1 MIGNQTHPA
10 LNHDN
15 LRYRAFGPDDPR
27 LSLEFLVEHH
37 GTFWNPREGLLLVWW
52 EQDDPDPVMY
62 HYVTPNGFELDLRMF
77 EGVTPKAVLEQL
89 NSWDYVGFHS
99 TDFEG
104 NWTDDVYIGAEAAEM
119 DVSDVKAAL
128 GKVEGWL
135 WCGESVEGEPL
146 DRALEGLGIPLPYLN
161 AARPDVDLGQ
171 VLPHRYLVVTYEP
184 GSGFDEKADWP
195 TLESALQA
203 AREELRA
210 RTPRRTRGVGML
222 SGALAE
228 GGVCV
233 YDRLAGKWA
242 AGTRAGIFPM
252 EAQFATL
259 EEVRCAAAD
268 VLMHLTGTSSP
279 DFDSLMD
286 LLASEQN
293 QMVES
298 MVEANPGMGTAG
310 LRDMYGEMLRCLM
323 HDVRAWH
330 REGASLAAWAARE
343 GRVVD
348 PAELEASWP
357 GAFNARISLTDTGVP
372 TFAGLMGWLSDEGP
386 ALARQLVAANP
397 QLTPAQAA
405 QAREAYQVVFDDAL
419 DDIRTTVALGCL
431 SLEGMSTSELCRE
444 AAEPTRQAGI
454 EK

>member
-1 MIGNQTHPA
+1 MTNTLEPSG
-10 LNHDN
+10 DFN
-15 LRYRAFGPDDPR
+15 LGGSAGGRPDD
-27 LSLEFLVEHH
+27 S
-37 GTFWNPREGLLLVWW
+37 
-52 EQDDPDPVMY
+52 
-62 HYVTPNGFELDLRMF
+62 
-77 EGVTPKAVLEQL
+77 
-89 NSWDYVGFHS
+89 
-99 TDFEG
+99 
-104 NWTDDVYIGAEAAEM
+104 
-119 DVSDVKAAL
+119 
-128 GKVEGWL
+128 
-135 WCGESVEGEPL
+135 
-146 DRALEGLGIPLPYLN
+146 
-161 AARPDVDLGQ
+161 AARFEEA
-171 VLPHRYLVVTYEP
+171 LPHRYQVVTYDP
-184 GSGFDEKADWP
+184 GSGFDEKVDWP

-233 YDRLAGKWA
+233 YDRLVGKWA

-252 EAQFATL
+252 EVQFATPA
-259 EEVRCAAAD
+259 EVRCAAAD

-310 LRDMYGEMLRCLM
+310 LRDMYGEMLRRLM

-330 REGASLAAWAARE
+330 MEGASLAAWAARE